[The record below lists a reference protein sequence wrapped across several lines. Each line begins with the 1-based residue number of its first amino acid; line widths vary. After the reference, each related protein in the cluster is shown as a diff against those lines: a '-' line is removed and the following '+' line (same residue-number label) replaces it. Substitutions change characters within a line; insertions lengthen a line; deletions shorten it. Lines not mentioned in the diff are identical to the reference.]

1 MKREFIEGMKCLGKI
16 GVIVLE
22 GLLESMANTYEE
34 NRELYENNKTLEE
47 DNLRKKWEDELF
59 YYSDERINQELKKCM
74 IYNYSVE
81 YDGRYKC
88 IEKIAEYNSKNNY
101 KVC

>member
-1 MKREFIEGMKCLGKI
+1 MKREFIEGMKCLGSI
-16 GVIVLE
+16 AVILLQ
-22 GLLESMANTYEE
+22 GALESMAKAQEENGNTYREE
-34 NRELYENNKTLEE
+34 YKEDSLRKEWENELY
-47 DNLRKKWEDELF
+47 

-81 YDGRYKC
+81 YDGRCKC
-88 IEKIAEYNSKNNY
+88 IEKIAEYNSRNNY

>member
-1 MKREFIEGMKCLGKI
+1 MKDIIRGFKSLGII
-16 GVIVLE
+16 G
-22 GLLESMANTYEE
+22 GLLLQGALESMANTYEE
-34 NRELYENNKTLEE
+34 NGNTYREESLE
-47 DNLRKKWEDELF
+47 DNLRKEWENELY

-101 KVC
+101 KIC

>member
-1 MKREFIEGMKCLGKI
+1 MKDIIRGFKSLGKI

-22 GLLESMANTYEE
+22 GLLESMAKAQEENANTYREE
-34 NRELYENNKTLEE
+34 AYKEE

>member
-1 MKREFIEGMKCLGKI
+1 MKREFIEGMKTLGSI
-16 GVIVLE
+16 AAILLQGA
-22 GLLESMANTYEE
+22 LESMAKAQEENANTYGEE
-34 NRELYENNKTLEE
+34 YKEE

>member
-1 MKREFIEGMKCLGKI
+1 MKREFIEGMKCLGRI
-16 GVIVLE
+16 GAILLQ
-22 GLLESMANTYEE
+22 GALESMVKAQEENGNTYREE
-34 NRELYENNKTLEE
+34 YREE
-47 DNLRKKWEDELF
+47 NLRKKWEDELF

>member
-1 MKREFIEGMKCLGKI
+1 MKREFIEGMKCLGRI
-16 GVIVLE
+16 GAILLQ
-22 GLLESMANTYEE
+22 GALESMAKAQEENGNTYREE
-34 NRELYENNKTLEE
+34 YREE
-47 DNLRKKWEDELF
+47 NLRKKWEDELF

-88 IEKIAEYNSKNNY
+88 IEKIAEYNSQKGY
-101 KVC
+101 KVV

>member
-1 MKREFIEGMKCLGKI
+1 MKDIIRGFKSLVII
-16 GVIVLE
+16 G
-22 GLLESMANTYEE
+22 GLLLQGALESMANTYEE

-59 YYSDERINQELKKCM
+59 YYSDERINQDLKKCM

-81 YDGRYKC
+81 YDGRCKC

>member
-1 MKREFIEGMKCLGKI
+1 MKREFIEGMKCLGRI
-16 GVIVLE
+16 GVILLQ
-22 GLLESMANTYEE
+22 GALESMAKAQEENGNTYREE
-34 NRELYENNKTLEE
+34 YKEDSLRKEWENELY
-47 DNLRKKWEDELF
+47 

>member
-1 MKREFIEGMKCLGKI
+1 MKREFIEGMKCLGRI
-16 GVIVLE
+16 GVILLQ
-22 GLLESMANTYEE
+22 GALESMAKAQEENGNTYREE
-34 NRELYENNKTLEE
+34 CREE
-47 DNLRKKWEDELF
+47 NLRKEWENELF

-81 YDGRYKC
+81 YDGRCKC

>member
-1 MKREFIEGMKCLGKI
+1 MKREFIEGMKTLGKI

-22 GLLESMANTYEE
+22 GLLESALTYEATPTYEE
-34 NRELYENNKTLEE
+34 EENDLEEKWRRELY
-47 DNLRKKWEDELF
+47 
-59 YYSDERINQELKKCM
+59 YYSDERLEQELKKCM

>member
-1 MKREFIEGMKCLGKI
+1 MKDIIEGMKTLGSKASI
-16 GVIVLE
+16 LLQGA
-22 GLLESMANTYEE
+22 LESMAKAQEE
-34 NRELYENNKTLEE
+34 NANTNREEIYKEE

>member
-1 MKREFIEGMKCLGKI
+1 MKREFIEGMKSLAKI
-16 GVIVLE
+16 GAILLQ
-22 GLLESMANTYEE
+22 GALESMAKAQEENGNTYREECREE
-34 NRELYENNKTLEE
+34 N
-47 DNLRKKWEDELF
+47 NLRKEWENELY